1 MPKKLA
7 SISLLLVAS
16 AAALVGCSD
25 SSSDTIA
32 GTNPPI
38 DATVCDGDVGCESD
52 MRDLS
57 HKLVDADDA
66 NGDGVI
72 DQEEL
77 DAARDRMDKE
87 QADKEAAEQA
97 ASESSAAAAASESAA
112 AEASR
117 SAQARE
123 EAEQS
128 AAAASEAAAAEARN
142 QQQAPEP
149 ETAPAPVQEAPQ
161 QQAPAQQAPAQQTPA
176 QPAPQQGGPSMEW
189 ATMGPYAS
197 EWTCEQARSLWPV
210 DSSACYTGADGSA
223 YFEGMRQA
231 AQ

>member
-1 MPKKLA
+1 MHKKLA

-38 DATVCDGDVGCESD
+38 DATVCDGDAGCESD

-77 DAARDRMDKE
+77 DAARDRM
-87 QADKEAAEQA
+87 DKEAAEQA

-149 ETAPAPVQEAPQ
+149 EPAPAPVQEAPQ
-161 QQAPAQQAPAQQTPA
+161 QEAPAQQAPVQQAPA

>member
-1 MPKKLA
+1 MHKKLA
-7 SISLLLVAS
+7 SITLLLVAS

-25 SSSDTIA
+25 SSSETIA

-38 DATVCDGDVGCESD
+38 DATVCDGDAGCESD

-87 QADKEAAEQA
+87 SAEQA

-149 ETAPAPVQEAPQ
+149 EPAPAPVQEAPQ
-161 QQAPAQQAPAQQTPA
+161 QEAPAQQAPVQQAPA
-176 QPAPQQGGPSMEW
+176 QPAPQQGGPIMEW

>member
-1 MPKKLA
+1 MHKKLA
-7 SISLLLVAS
+7 SITLLLVAS

-25 SSSDTIA
+25 SSSETIA

-38 DATVCDGDVGCESD
+38 DATVCDGDAGCESD

-87 QADKEAAEQA
+87 AAEQA

-123 EAEQS
+123 EAEHS
-128 AAAASEAAAAEARN
+128 AAAASEAAAAEALN

-149 ETAPAPVQEAPQ
+149 EPAPAPVQEAPQ
-161 QQAPAQQAPAQQTPA
+161 QEAPAQQAPVQQAPA

>member
-25 SSSDTIA
+25 SSSETIA

-38 DATVCDGDVGCESD
+38 DATVCDGDAGCESD

-77 DAARDRMDKE
+77 DAARDRM
-87 QADKEAAEQA
+87 DKEAAEQA

-149 ETAPAPVQEAPQ
+149 EPAPAPVQESPQ
-161 QQAPAQQAPAQQTPA
+161 QEAPAQQAPVQQAPA
-176 QPAPQQGGPSMEW
+176 QPAPQQGGPIMEW

>member
-1 MPKKLA
+1 MHKKLA
-7 SISLLLVAS
+7 SITLLLVAS

-25 SSSDTIA
+25 SSSETIA

-38 DATVCDGDVGCESD
+38 DATVCDGDAGCESD

-128 AAAASEAAAAEARN
+128 AAAASKAAAAEARN

-149 ETAPAPVQEAPQ
+149 EPAPAPVQEAPQ

>member
-1 MPKKLA
+1 MHKKLA
-7 SISLLLVAS
+7 SITLLLVAS

-25 SSSDTIA
+25 SSSETIA

-38 DATVCDGDVGCESD
+38 DATVCDGDAGCESD

-87 QADKEAAEQA
+87 AAEQA

-123 EAEQS
+123 EAEHS
-128 AAAASEAAAAEARN
+128 AAAASEAAAAEALN

-149 ETAPAPVQEAPQ
+149 EPAPAPVQEAPQ
-161 QQAPAQQAPAQQTPA
+161 QEAPAEQAPA

>member
-1 MPKKLA
+1 MHKKLA
-7 SISLLLVAS
+7 SITLLLVAS

-25 SSSDTIA
+25 SSSETIA

-38 DATVCDGDVGCESD
+38 DATVCDGDAGCESD

-77 DAARDRMDKE
+77 DAARDRM
-87 QADKEAAEQA
+87 DKEAAEQA

-149 ETAPAPVQEAPQ
+149 EPAPAPVQESPQ
-161 QQAPAQQAPAQQTPA
+161 QEAPAQQAPVQQAPA
-176 QPAPQQGGPSMEW
+176 QPAPQQGGPIMEW

>member
-1 MPKKLA
+1 MHKKLA
-7 SISLLLVAS
+7 SITLLLVAS

-25 SSSDTIA
+25 SSSETIA

-38 DATVCDGDVGCESD
+38 DATVCDGDAGCESD

-77 DAARDRMDKE
+77 DAARDRM
-87 QADKEAAEQA
+87 DKEAAEQA

-149 ETAPAPVQEAPQ
+149 EPAPAPVQESPQ
-161 QQAPAQQAPAQQTPA
+161 QEAPAQQAPVQQAPA

>member
-25 SSSDTIA
+25 SSSETIA

-38 DATVCDGDVGCESD
+38 DATVCDGDAGCESD

-77 DAARDRMDKE
+77 DAARDRM
-87 QADKEAAEQA
+87 DKEAAEQA

-149 ETAPAPVQEAPQ
+149 EPAPAPVQESPQ
-161 QQAPAQQAPAQQTPA
+161 QEAPAQQAPVQQAPA

>member
-1 MPKKLA
+1 MHKKLA
-7 SISLLLVAS
+7 SITLLLVAS

-25 SSSDTIA
+25 SSSETIA

-38 DATVCDGDVGCESD
+38 DATVCDGDAGCESD

-77 DAARDRMDKE
+77 DAARDRM
-87 QADKEAAEQA
+87 DKEAAEQA

-149 ETAPAPVQEAPQ
+149 EPAPAPVQEAPQ
-161 QQAPAQQAPAQQTPA
+161 QEAPAQQAPVQQAPA

>member
-1 MPKKLA
+1 MHKKLA
-7 SISLLLVAS
+7 SITLLLVAS

-25 SSSDTIA
+25 SSSETIA

-38 DATVCDGDVGCESD
+38 DATVCDGDAGCESD

-87 QADKEAAEQA
+87 AAEQA

-123 EAEQS
+123 EAEHS
-128 AAAASEAAAAEARN
+128 AAAASEAAAAEALN

-149 ETAPAPVQEAPQ
+149 EPAPAPVQEAPQ
-161 QQAPAQQAPAQQTPA
+161 QEAPAEQAPAQQAPA

>member
-1 MPKKLA
+1 MHKKLA
-7 SISLLLVAS
+7 SITLLLVAS

-87 QADKEAAEQA
+87 AAEQA

-149 ETAPAPVQEAPQ
+149 EPAPAPVQEAPQ
-161 QQAPAQQAPAQQTPA
+161 QEAPAQQAPVQQAPA

>member
-1 MPKKLA
+1 M
-7 SISLLLVAS
+7 
-16 AAALVGCSD
+16 GCSD
-25 SSSDTIA
+25 SSSETIA

-38 DATVCDGDVGCESD
+38 DATVCDGDAGCESD

-87 QADKEAAEQA
+87 AAEQA

-123 EAEQS
+123 EAEHS
-128 AAAASEAAAAEARN
+128 AAAASEAAAAEALN

-149 ETAPAPVQEAPQ
+149 EPAPAPVQEAPQ
-161 QQAPAQQAPAQQTPA
+161 QEAPAEQAPAQQAPA

>member
-1 MPKKLA
+1 MHKKLA
-7 SISLLLVAS
+7 SITLLLVAS

-25 SSSDTIA
+25 SSSETIA

-38 DATVCDGDVGCESD
+38 DATVCDGDAGCESD

-77 DAARDRMDKE
+77 DAARDRM
-87 QADKEAAEQA
+87 DKEAAEQA

-149 ETAPAPVQEAPQ
+149 EPAPAPVQEAPQ
-161 QQAPAQQAPAQQTPA
+161 QEAPAQQAPVQQAPA
-176 QPAPQQGGPSMEW
+176 QPAPQQGGPIMEW